1 VIREVQPSP
10 FDRHYG
16 LELDEATDELV
27 RGHVPVVE
35 HVLQPVGLV
44 HGGVHASIAEALAS
58 VGTNVGVMPEG
69 EIGLALIDELAAAGA
84 LDSYHLLHAARA
96 DLLRRSGSYA
106 EAANSYQRALD
117 LVKDQDFVRE
127 ARLENGSVHLYVDR
141 GEVAMPAIL
150 RLLDAARMQ
159 LMTVELHR
167 PSLDDVFLRQTGRSL
182 REAAA

>member
-1 VIREVQPSP
+1 MFTSGRSFTLCDMEREVQPSP

-69 EIGLALIDELAAAGA
+69 EIGLGMSNNSTFLRSIREGTI
-84 LDSYHLLHAARA
+84 HATARRIHRGRTTWVWDV
-96 DLLRRSGSYA
+96 DLRDDDGRLCAVSRVTIAVRPRRES
-106 EAANSYQRALD
+106 
-117 LVKDQDFVRE
+117 
-127 ARLENGSVHLYVDR
+127 
-141 GEVAMPAIL
+141 
-150 RLLDAARMQ
+150 
-159 LMTVELHR
+159 TVEPNL
-167 PSLDDVFLRQTGRSL
+167 PAS
-182 REAAA
+182 